1 MFIYFFVFLFYLNS
15 YCIFAL
21 YYDVMYAFNPFRAKL
36 QINKD
41 EVIKFSDTNRLYDVK
56 SQAPDFSQTR
66 KSLCFCRVG
75 SLQDINFLPEKLDYT
90 KAVIKKKMIMQ

>member
-15 YCIFAL
+15 YCILAL

-41 EVIKFSDTNRLYDVK
+41 
-56 SQAPDFSQTR
+56 
-66 KSLCFCRVG
+66 
-75 SLQDINFLPEKLDYT
+75 
-90 KAVIKKKMIMQ
+90 